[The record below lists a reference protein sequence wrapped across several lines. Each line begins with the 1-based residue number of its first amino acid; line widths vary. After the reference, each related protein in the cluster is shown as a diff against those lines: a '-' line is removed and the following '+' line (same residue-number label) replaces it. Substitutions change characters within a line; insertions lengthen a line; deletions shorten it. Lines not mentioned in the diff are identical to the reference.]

1 MYRPYRFLC
10 FFFKLSTI
18 IYLNTQLPILISSLL
33 CLVTWVFFIL
43 NRDVH
48 SIKSSEVS
56 SVLVKEFAPASYSNE
71 ISFSR
76 STLVSLL
83 LALVLLSELRFISGF
98 MFFEQLVISP
108 FTRDIL
114 LVALCAYTLL
124 QYITYLMSF
133 YKVTFSL
140 EYLYSLSTFFIIS
153 PLLYLSS
160 SLYSFFFLLEVLGVL
175 VVLLFSSL
183 TYLGSKKD
191 ANEASYKSSTIN
203 PTPAKLVISL
213 FTQFWISFF
222 SSVLLALFLVLSLFI
237 WNTSM
242 YFELNTIISSSSAA
256 AGSTHT
262 IFVVL
267 WDFLFIFGFFL
278 KAGIAP
284 FHLFKIEI
292 YRGLPFFTVFI
303 YTFLYLIYASLY
315 LLYAFYSYYVFS

>member
-1 MYRPYRFLC
+1 M
-10 FFFKLSTI
+10 FF
-18 IYLNTQLPILISSLL
+18 
-33 CLVTWVFFIL
+33 VL
-43 NRDVH
+43 NRDIH

-56 SVLVKEFAPASYSNE
+56 SVLVKELAPASYSNE

-76 STLVSLL
+76 AALISLL
-83 LALVLLSELRFISGF
+83 LALFLLSELRLISGF
-98 MFFEQLVISP
+98 MFFEQLIISS

-114 LVALCAYTLL
+114 LVALCVYTLL

-191 ANEASYKSSTIN
+191 SNEASYKSSTVN

-213 FTQFWISFF
+213 FTQF
-222 SSVLLALFLVLSLFI
+222 
-237 WNTSM
+237 
-242 YFELNTIISSSSAA
+242 
-256 AGSTHT
+256 
-262 IFVVL
+262 
-267 WDFLFIFGFFL
+267 
-278 KAGIAP
+278 
-284 FHLFKIEI
+284 
-292 YRGLPFFTVFI
+292 
-303 YTFLYLIYASLY
+303 
-315 LLYAFYSYYVFS
+315 